1 MVYVGDVQNNLC
13 IGVHFF
19 FSWLEELGPSIKLKK
34 KKKKDYGLQ
43 VLRPGWNLSIQ
54 LLYFTEEEAKAMSGF
69 PPQVHVASSLE
80 LI

>member
-1 MVYVGDVQNNLC
+1 MYWGAFFLFLVGGIRAQYQ
-13 IGVHFF
+13 I
-19 FSWLEELGPSIKLKK
+19 KK

-43 VLRPGWNLSIQ
+43 VLRPGWNLSVQ

-80 LI
+80 LV

>member
-1 MVYVGDVQNNLC
+1 MYWGAFFLFLVGGIRAQYQ
-13 IGVHFF
+13 I
-19 FSWLEELGPSIKLKK
+19 KK

-80 LI
+80 LV

>member
-1 MVYVGDVQNNLC
+1 MYWGAFFLFLVGGIRAQYQ
-13 IGVHFF
+13 I
-19 FSWLEELGPSIKLKK
+19 KK

>member
-1 MVYVGDVQNNLC
+1 MYWGAFFLFLVGGIRAQYQ
-13 IGVHFF
+13 
-19 FSWLEELGPSIKLKK
+19 IKKK

-80 LI
+80 LV

>member
-1 MVYVGDVQNNLC
+1 MYVGDVQNNLC

-34 KKKKDYGLQ
+34 KKKEYGLQ